1 MTAPSPL
8 DIVTADGRRGGR
20 RVPASVSFRRQLI
33 PWLFLVPG
41 LVLALVFKFLPMF
54 DGIRMSFL
62 KVQPFLGDE
71 FVGWANYA
79 TVLGDKRFIESIGNT
94 VTIAVFQTIGAVVVA
109 FLLALLME
117 GSARWLR
124 WTRTAVFLPV
134 VTALAIIGE
143 VWRILLFPSEA
154 GFANRVIGFF
164 GIPPQDFLSDPNQAI
179 WWVVVVGIWTAAPY
193 NMIILLAGLVG
204 IDRTLYEASAMD
216 GVSTWQRLRHIV
228 IPSMRS
234 SFAVVLTLAAI
245 RALRVFTEVYVLTG
259 GGPAGSTE
267 VWMTRT
273 FSLGFDQYKL
283 GVASAA
289 SVILLVVT
297 LVLTVGVQWI
307 TRRKGNN

>member
-1 MTAPSPL
+1 
-8 DIVTADGRRGGR
+8 
-20 RVPASVSFRRQLI
+20 
-33 PWLFLVPG
+33 
-41 LVLALVFKFLPMF
+41 
-54 DGIRMSFL
+54 
-62 KVQPFLGDE
+62 
-71 FVGWANYA
+71 
-79 TVLGDKRFIESIGNT
+79 
-94 VTIAVFQTIGAVVVA
+94 
-109 FLLALLME
+109 
-117 GSARWLR
+117 
-124 WTRTAVFLPV
+124 
-134 VTALAIIGE
+134 
-143 VWRILLFPSEA
+143 
-154 GFANRVIGFF
+154 
-164 GIPPQDFLSDPNQAI
+164 
-179 WWVVVVGIWTAAPY
+179 VVVGIWTAAPY